1 MLKTTFHYRL
11 LLHWTLYASVLFF
24 LAWLSYSIGIITPIY
39 INDPTKVTYLITVI
53 FLGGTIHCGI
63 RAYYLSLQ
71 LNSIID
77 IYRNRIAWNDDD
89 SLPAEFLRTV
99 IKSLQGQNI
108 DTRKKG
114 VPESDKQL
122 ITEIFTGEAH
132 SQHEFGWFITSLL
145 VKLGL
150 LGTVI
155 GFVMM
160 LEPLA
165 SLESFSIEDI
175 QGVLTRMTAGMSL
188 ALNTTLLGLIGSML
202 LSFQYLLLDRGA
214 DELVARTVNFME
226 TELIPAMH
234 IQSV

>member
-1 MLKTTFHYRL
+1 MLKTTFHFRL
-11 LLHWTLYASVLFF
+11 LLYWTLYTGVLFF
-24 LAWLSYSIGIITPIY
+24 LAWLSYSIGILTPIY
-39 INDPTKVTYLITVI
+39 VNDPTKVTYLITLI
-53 FLGGTIHCGI
+53 FLGGTLHCGL
-63 RAYYLSLQ
+63 RSYYLSCQ
-71 LNSIID
+71 LNAIID
-77 IYRNRIAWNDDD
+77 IHLNKISWNDND

-99 IKSLQGQNI
+99 IKSLQGQTINAR
-108 DTRKKG
+108 DKG

-122 ITEIFTGEAH
+122 ITEIFAEQAH
-132 SQHEFGWFITSLL
+132 SQHEFGWFMTGLL

-165 SLESFSIEDI
+165 SLESFAIEDI
-175 QGVLTRMTAGMSL
+175 QGVLTKMTAGMSL

-214 DELVARTVNFME
+214 DELVSRTVNFME
-226 TELIPAMH
+226 TELIPGMH
-234 IQSV
+234 IQSA